1 MSDLL
6 PEMVMPEAPPKPE
19 SNPPSPEVRPEPLEE
34 TPAVPVDIV
43 EVEEPLEPEPEIVM
57 PVLKPIIEDEE
68 IFKDPPV
75 KKKRKA
81 TAKQLEH
88 LKKARE
94 KAQANKLARKKEK
107 QAQAVIPE
115 AVKQARPEAKH
126 TLLNL
131 SPEELERLTE
141 RAIAG
146 YDTKRKAAK
155 AEKRKQQAE
164 DKKQQALHTTISRA
178 LKQPDPDDMWAACFN
193 FQ

>member
-1 MSDLL
+1 MSDVL

-57 PVLKPIIEDEE
+57 PVVKPIIEDEE

-94 KAQANKLARKKEK
+94 KAQANKLA
-107 QAQAVIPE
+107 IF
-115 AVKQARPEAKH
+115 RPK
-126 TLLNL
+126 
-131 SPEELERLTE
+131 S
-141 RAIAG
+141 
-146 YDTKRKAAK
+146 
-155 AEKRKQQAE
+155 
-164 DKKQQALHTTISRA
+164 
-178 LKQPDPDDMWAACFN
+178 
-193 FQ
+193 

>member
-6 PEMVMPEAPPKPE
+6 PEMIMPEAPPKPE

-43 EVEEPLEPEPEIVM
+43 EVEEPLEEPEIVM
-57 PVLKPIIEDEE
+57 PVVKPIIEDEE

-115 AVKQARPEAKH
+115 AVKKARPEAKH

-131 SPEELERLTE
+131 SPEELEALTE

-146 YDTKRKAAK
+146 YDTKRKAEK

-178 LKQPDPDDMWAACFN
+178 LKQPDPDDMWASCFN